1 MKEDNNEL
9 VEDRV
14 NRLLHLAKS
23 KNDIENILRIV
34 NEIPRYSIIPKETVL
49 KYLNDIASNSYFSDG
64 EIDYSTY
71 ESMVSIA
78 QADLDEIVKSDEN
91 LLNSLLHV
99 AYDKKNHAE
108 ILKKI
113 KQIPKYANLGDDV
126 IVKYLND
133 IASNSYFSDGEMD
146 YSTYESM
153 VSIAQAELDGI
164 LPTNEEIPK
173 SL

>member
-23 KNDIENILRIV
+23 KNDIENILSIV
-34 NEIPRYSIIPKETVL
+34 SEIPRYSIIPKETVL

-91 LLNSLLHV
+91 LLNALLHV
-99 AYDKKNHAE
+99 AYD
-108 ILKKI
+108 
-113 KQIPKYANLGDDV
+113 
-126 IVKYLND
+126 
-133 IASNSYFSDGEMD
+133 
-146 YSTYESM
+146 
-153 VSIAQAELDGI
+153 
-164 LPTNEEIPK
+164 
-173 SL
+173 